1 MSTTTKV
8 AVVAAKR
15 TAIGKFLGSFK
26 ETTAADLGVAVVK
39 EVLRETNVASVTDEL
54 VFGNA
59 RQAGSGPNI
68 ARQICVRSGLSE
80 TVPAYTVNKACGS
93 GLKAIVLGWQAIVLG
108 DAQTVV
114 CGGTENMTRMPF
126 MLDRARLGYRLGN
139 DVLHDG
145 MYRDGFMCPLANQLM
160 GETAE
165 NLAEKYNI
173 SRTEQDEYAVMSQN
187 RCERAAKAGLWAQ
200 EIVPAPSVDEKG
212 RPGVLLVD
220 EHPRAGSTVEGMA
233 KLPPVFKKTGTIHA
247 GNSSGITDGAA
258 AVVLMSE
265 AAAARAGLK
274 PLAFVEA
281 YAIVGVDPR
290 YMGIGPVPAI
300 AKLEKKTGR
309 KLDAY
314 DLVELNE
321 AFAAQVLACDRE
333 LHFDWKRTNVNG
345 GSIALGHPI
354 GCTGAR
360 IVVTLLHEMLRRD
373 AKTGLAT
380 LCMSGG
386 LGMAV
391 SFVR

>member
-1 MSTTTKV
+1 MPNPRI
-8 AVVAAKR
+8 AIVAAKR
-15 TAIGKFLGSFK
+15 TAIGKFLGAFK
-26 ETTAADLGVAVVK
+26 DTTAADLGVGVVS
-39 EVLRETNVASVTDEL
+39 EVLKQTGVAELADEL
-54 VFGNA
+54 IFGNA

-68 ARQICVRSGLSE
+68 ARQISVRAGLPES
-80 TVPAYTVNKACGS
+80 VPAYTINKACGS
-93 GLKAIVLGWQAIVLG
+93 GLKTIVLGFQAITLG
-108 DAQTVV
+108 DAEVVV

-145 MYRDGFMCPLANQLM
+145 MYKDGFQCPLANMLM
-160 GETAE
+160 GATAE
-165 NLAEKYNI
+165 NLAEKYSI
-173 SRTEQDEYAVMSQN
+173 PREEQDKYAVMSQN
-187 RCERAAKAGLWAQ
+187 RCEKAAKAGLWTQ
-200 EIVPAPSVDEKG
+200 EIVPVGGTDEKG
-212 RPGVLLVD
+212 KPITLTVD
-220 EHPRAGSTVEGMA
+220 EHPRAGATMEGMA
-233 KLPPVFKKTGTIHA
+233 KLPPVFKKTGTVHA

-258 AVVLMSE
+258 ALVLMSE
-265 AAAARAGLK
+265 KAAAKAGLK
-274 PLAFVEA
+274 PIAFVEA
-281 YAIVGVDPR
+281 YSSVGVDPR
-290 YMGIGPVPAI
+290 FMGIGPVPAI

-314 DLVELNE
+314 DVVELNE

-333 LHFDWKRTNVNG
+333 LHFNWDRTNVNG

-360 IVVTLLHEMLRRD
+360 FVVTLLHEMLRRD
-373 AKTGLAT
+373 AKTGLVT

>member
-1 MSTTTKV
+1 MSTSKV

-39 EVLRETNVASVTDEL
+39 EVLRETNAASGVAEL
-54 VFGNA
+54 IFGNA

-68 ARQICVRSGLSE
+68 ARQISVRSGLAES
-80 TVPAYTVNKACGS
+80 VPAYTVNKACGS
-93 GLKAIVLGWQAIVLG
+93 SLKAIVLGCQAIQLG
-108 DAQTVV
+108 DAEVVV

-126 MLDRARLGYRLGN
+126 MLDRARLGYRLGS

-145 MYRDGFMCPLANQLM
+145 MYKDGFMCPLANQLM

-165 NLAEKYNI
+165 NLAEKYSI
-173 SRTEQDEYAVMSQN
+173 SRAEQDKYAVMSQN
-187 RCERAAKAGLWAQ
+187 RCEKAAKAGQWAQ
-200 EIVPAPSVDEKG
+200 EIVAAPSVDEKG
-212 RPGVLLVD
+212 KPGTLTVD
-220 EHPRAGSTVEGMA
+220 EHPRAGATVEGMA

-265 AAAARAGLK
+265 AAAAKAGLK
-274 PLAFVEA
+274 PLVFVEA
-281 YAIVGVDPR
+281 YSFVGVDPR
-290 YMGIGPVPAI
+290 YMGIGPVPAV

-333 LHFDWKRTNVNG
+333 LHFNWDRTNVNG

-360 IVVTLLHEMLRRD
+360 FVVTLLHEMIRRD

>member
-1 MSTTTKV
+1 MPGSKV

-15 TAIGKFLGSFK
+15 TAIGKFLGSFRD
-26 ETTAADLGVAVVK
+26 TTASDLGVAVVK
-39 EVLRETNVASVTDEL
+39 EVLRSTNAAADTAEL
-54 VFGNA
+54 IFGNA

-68 ARQICVRSGLSE
+68 ARQISVRSGLSE
-80 TVPAYTVNKACGS
+80 SVPAYTVNKACGS
-93 GLKAIVLGWQAIVLG
+93 GLKAIVLGYQAIALG
-108 DAQTVV
+108 NAEVVV

-126 MLDRARLGYRLGN
+126 MLDRVRLGYRLGN

-145 MYRDGFMCPLANQLM
+145 MYKDGFMCPLANQLM

-165 NLAEKYNI
+165 NLAEKYKI
-173 SRTEQDEYAVMSQN
+173 VREEQDKYAVMSQN
-187 RCERAAKAGLWAQ
+187 RCEKASRTGQWAQ
-200 EIVPAPSVDEKG
+200 EIVPAPGVDEKG
-212 RPGVLLVD
+212 KPGTLTVD
-220 EHPRAGSTVEGMA
+220 EHPRAGATIEGMA
-233 KLPPVFKKTGTIHA
+233 KLPPVFKKNGTIHA

-265 AAAARAGLK
+265 AAAGRAGLK
-274 PLAFVEA
+274 PLAFVES
-281 YAIVGVDPR
+281 YAFVGVDPR
-290 YMGIGPVPAI
+290 YMGIGPVPAV
-300 AKLEKKTGR
+300 ANLEKKTGR

-314 DLVELNE
+314 DVVELNE

-333 LHFDWKRTNVNG
+333 LHFDWNRTNVNG

-360 IVVTLLHEMLRRD
+360 FVVTLLHEMLRRD
-373 AKTGLAT
+373 ASTGLAT